1 MTTVL
6 DVVPVR
12 AVSVTVV
19 LILTALVGIEKPIVL
34 VPSGTIIVAG
44 GEALASELVRVTT
57 TPPAGAVPEIFT
69 LPESVFPPCS
79 VVLET
84 K

>member
-19 LILTALVGIEKPIVL
+19 FTLTVLVGIEKPIVL
-34 VPSGTIIVAG
+34 VPSGTIIAAG
-44 GEALASELVRVTT
+44 GAALGSELVRVTS
-57 TPPAGAVPEIFT
+57 TPPAGAVPEMLT

-79 VVLET
+79 VVLDT
-84 K
+84 R